1 MTVDQMTKTTYF
13 QTIFNQNVE
22 MNEKNIE
29 RDLSLEQYWD
39 KRNCGVKMDI
49 NRVNFLTE
57 KDVRKAF
64 MNNSLVVSAHTQD
77 GMQQRGYTKRDLIA
91 LTWNGVRTE
100 LQFHNGIS
108 YKAVIEGLDSSNNP
122 ICMVVGVHS
131 LEEYK
136 ATKQLHIVTV
146 FPPTK
151 EKFIRK
157 VTDYKIA

>member
-1 MTVDQMTKTTYF
+1 MTVNQNETTYF
-13 QTIFNQNVE
+13 HAVFNENPKWNV
-22 MNEKNIE
+22 KSVE

-39 KRNCGVKMDI
+39 MRHGGIKMDI

-57 KDVRKAF
+57 KDVRKSF
-64 MNNSLVVSAHTQD
+64 MNNLLVVSSHTQD

-108 YKAVIEGLDSSNNP
+108 YKAVIEGFDSCNNP

-136 ATKQLHIVTV
+136 TTKLLHIITV